1 MPRLCHGGAI
11 HVLGVVMK
19 LKFSAALLAF
29 AFAATPLRAEAP
41 ETPPKLI
48 VAISVDQFSSDL
60 FAQYRQHF
68 TGGLARLARGVVF
81 PAGYQGHAATETCP
95 GHSTILTGS
104 RPARTGIVANNWF
117 DLGVGREDKSIYCS
131 EDERIEGSS
140 SQSYTVS
147 PWHLRVPALGD
158 HMIRANPQSRSV
170 AVAGKDRAAIMMGGH
185 APTARWWWGGRE
197 FVTHEGAGPSAAV
210 ARINGHVAQQ
220 LASPREP
227 VPIQPLC
234 APMTRAIPVEGGGNP
249 AGAGRFARDAGNRNA
264 FRASPDFDGALL
276 ALAVALQQEMRLGQG
291 PAADLLAIGLSAT
304 DYVGHTFGTGGSE
317 MCHQVLALDQA
328 LGDFFEYLD
337 STGIDYVVMLTAD
350 HGGLDIPER
359 QRQLAQPEA
368 ARAQAELA
376 VDAVDAA
383 LRQRFGLQDRALF
396 GEFVAGDMYVD
407 RTLEPALRQQV
418 IDEAIRIYRSNPQ
431 VARVFTR
438 TEIETAAPP
447 AGPPD
452 TWSLVQRAAASFD
465 RERSGDFLVLLE
477 PRITPIYDTSR
488 GYIATHGSPWDYD
501 RRVPILFWRQGLTP
515 FEQPLAV
522 ETADILPSLAPLIG
536 LTIAEDSIDGRC
548 LDLLEGPESSCPN
561 E

>member
-1 MPRLCHGGAI
+1 
-11 HVLGVVMK
+11 MK
-19 LKFSAALLAF
+19 LKFAVALLTC
-29 AFAATPLRAEAP
+29 AFAAPAVGAQP
-41 ETPPKLI
+41 PANAPKLI

-117 DLGVGREDKSIYCS
+117 DLGAGREDKNIYCS

-147 PWHLRVPALGD
+147 PWHLRVPTLGD
-158 HMIRANPQSRSV
+158 HMRGANPRSRSV
-170 AVAGKDRAAIMMGGH
+170 AIAGKDRAAIMMGGH
-185 APTARWWWGGRE
+185 EPNARWWWGGRD
-197 FVTHEGAGPSAAV
+197 FVTHAGAAPSAAV
-210 ARINGHVAQQ
+210 TRINDHVTQQ
-220 LASPREP
+220 LAQARAPMP
-227 VPIQPLC
+227 MQPLC
-234 APMTRAIPVEGGGNP
+234 EPHSRAIPIEGGGPP
-249 AGAGRFARDAGNRNA
+249 AGAGRFAREAGNRNA
-264 FRASPDFDGALL
+264 FRASPDFDGAVL
-276 ALAVALQQEMRLGQG
+276 ALAVALQQEMQLGQG
-291 PAADLLAIGLSAT
+291 PAPDLLAIGLSAS

-337 STGIDYVVMLTAD
+337 GTGIDYVVMLTAD

-359 QRQLAQPEA
+359 QRQQAQPEA
-368 ARAQAELA
+368 ERALAALSVAA
-376 VDAVDAA
+376 VDES
-383 LRQRFGLQDRALF
+383 LRQRFGLQNRVLYGEFVGGDMYIDRALAP
-396 GEFVAGDMYVD
+396 E
-407 RTLEPALRQQV
+407 LRQQV
-418 IDEAIRIYRSNPQ
+418 LDEAIRTYRSSPQ

-438 TEIETAAPP
+438 AEIESAATP

-452 TWSLVQRAAASFD
+452 TWSLLQRAAASFD
-465 RERSGDFLVLLE
+465 RHRSGDFLVLLE

-501 RRVPILFWRQGLTP
+501 RRVPILFWRRGLTP

-522 ETADILPSLAPLIG
+522 ETADILPSLAPLVGVEIPEG
-536 LTIAEDSIDGRC
+536 SIDGRC
-548 LDLLEGPESSCPN
+548 LDLLSGPESSCPG